1 MTESCLTF
9 SVVIPTYK
17 RHDDLFRC
25 LDALSHH
32 FDIEKCQSYKFDVE
46 VIVSDDACEIKLRDV
61 LKDRYPWCT
70 YVEGPNRGPAAN
82 RNHGASHASGD
93 WLAFIDDECISDSGW
108 LGGFHCHALQQ
119 NIDVIEGKTV
129 VPNKISSPF
138 YHGVENIYGAC
149 YWSCNLAIRR
159 STFTRIGGFDED
171 FLEAGGEDME
181 LAWRFSKNKLQ
192 CVFEWNA
199 LVLHPQRR
207 YTLHSFLKRVPL
219 LRWSVLY
226 HLKTDEKWSD
236 NQVGYTWT
244 TRSQLAPIVKVAAML
259 KRHLEEV
266 LAYITHRI
274 TNATSE
280 SFNSR
285 IQSIKSAARGF
296 RNFEN
301 YRTRILFRAIA
312 R

>member
-1 MTESCLTF
+1 
-9 SVVIPTYK
+9 
-17 RHDDLFRC
+17 
-25 LDALSHH
+25 
-32 FDIEKCQSYKFDVE
+32 
-46 VIVSDDACEIKLRDV
+46 
-61 LKDRYPWCT
+61 
-70 YVEGPNRGPAAN
+70 
-82 RNHGASHASGD
+82 
-93 WLAFIDDECISDSGW
+93 
-108 LGGFHCHALQQ
+108 
-119 NIDVIEGKTV
+119 
-129 VPNKISSPF
+129 
-138 YHGVENIYGAC
+138 
-149 YWSCNLAIRR
+149 
-159 STFTRIGGFDED
+159 
-171 FLEAGGEDME
+171 ME